1 MKQWLSDFKLALI
14 EEDIPKLEILL
25 DELDMKAFVK
35 NLAKNSN
42 SVSNSIQNLSSEVL
56 ETNSLKTSENSS
68 ENSVKN
74 EKDLKENLNEIFYQ
88 IQALLQEAVV
98 LIEQKKKIKA
108 VEIQKFQKAL
118 TYFKS

>member
-14 EEDIPKLEILL
+14 QEDVNKLENLL

-35 NLAKNSN
+35 NLAKKSP
-42 SVSNSIQNLSSEVL
+42 SE
-56 ETNSLKTSENSS
+56 
-68 ENSVKN
+68 
-74 EKDLKENLNEIFYQ
+74 DFLKENVNDVFYQ
-88 IQALLQEAVV
+88 VQALLQESVM
-98 LIEQKKKIKA
+98 LIEQKKKTKA

>member
-1 MKQWLSDFKLALI
+1 MKQWLNDFKLALI
-14 EEDIPKLEILL
+14 QEDINKLENLL

-35 NLAKNSN
+35 NLAKKSP
-42 SVSNSIQNLSSEVL
+42 SE
-56 ETNSLKTSENSS
+56 
-68 ENSVKN
+68 
-74 EKDLKENLNEIFYQ
+74 DFLKENVNDVFYQ

-98 LIEQKKKIKA
+98 LIEQKKKTKA

>member
-1 MKQWLSDFKLALI
+1 MKQWINDFKLALI
-14 EEDIPKLEILL
+14 QEDVNKLKNLL

-35 NLAKNSN
+35 NLAKRSP
-42 SVSNSIQNLSSEVL
+42 SE
-56 ETNSLKTSENSS
+56 
-68 ENSVKN
+68 
-74 EKDLKENLNEIFYQ
+74 DFLKENVNDVFYQ

-98 LIEQKKKIKA
+98 LIEQKKKTKA

>member
-14 EEDIPKLEILL
+14 QEDVDKLENLL

-35 NLAKNSN
+35 NLAKKS
-42 SVSNSIQNLSSEVL
+42 LSE
-56 ETNSLKTSENSS
+56 
-68 ENSVKN
+68 
-74 EKDLKENLNEIFYQ
+74 DFLKENVNDVFYQ

-98 LIEQKKKIKA
+98 LIEQKKKTKA

>member
-14 EEDIPKLEILL
+14 QEDVDKLENLL

-35 NLAKNSN
+35 NLAKKS
-42 SVSNSIQNLSSEVL
+42 LL
-56 ETNSLKTSENSS
+56 E
-68 ENSVKN
+68 
-74 EKDLKENLNEIFYQ
+74 DFLKENVNDVFYQ

-98 LIEQKKKIKA
+98 LIEQKKKTKA